1 MEVSW
6 LAIPHRV
13 IEPDRLFMPTYE
25 YLCRQCGDSLEVW
38 QSFKD
43 AALTRCESCGGSLRK
58 VFHARGVVFKGSG
71 FYVTDSRKP
80 NPASAGTNG
89 KSSAEQKSQKSG
101 GSSSES
107 GSTTDKSSAGA
118 SKSQTSSSE

>member
-1 MEVSW
+1 
-6 LAIPHRV
+6 
-13 IEPDRLFMPTYE
+13 MPTYE

-80 NPASAGTNG
+80 NPAAAGTNG
-89 KSSAEQKSQKSG
+89 RSSAEQKSG
-101 GSSSES
+101 GSSSDS

>member
-1 MEVSW
+1 
-6 LAIPHRV
+6 
-13 IEPDRLFMPTYE
+13 MPTYE

-43 AALTRCESCGGSLRK
+43 DPLTRHESCGGALRK

-89 KSSAEQKSQKSG
+89 KSSADQKSG
-101 GSSSES
+101 DASSDSKPAA
-107 GSTTDKSSAGA
+107 DKSSVSA
-118 SKSQTSSSE
+118 SKSGTSSSE